1 MFQYPLGLLR
11 LTSLLDGI
19 SWVIL
24 SYISFIHNKLL
35 GNEMSVSLPGRIHGS
50 IFTIF
55 LTFLYLTMVK
65 RKWPISRAALVFIC
79 SLIPFA
85 PFFLEP
91 RLKKE
96 QENAQAI

>member
-55 LTFLYLTMVK
+55 LIFLYLTMVK